1 MSARIY
7 ADFPRGRLRKK
18 LSFPCHVPYIVKV
31 SALVVLLHAL
41 TQFSGELRYAYNM
54 IVAFHFQNNLI
65 IVQVFSTVLHTDVCE
80 CVCV

>member
-1 MSARIY
+1 MITVYYRVVYVASLYIIY
-7 ADFPRGRLRKK
+7 IHSQG
-18 LSFPCHVPYIVKV
+18 